1 MKLLHRAPVVVPVC
15 GPPVADG
22 SVLTENGVI
31 VEVGPF
37 VRLRGQGQVVDHED
51 AVLIP
56 ALINCHA
63 HLELSHLASLG
74 QGLPRQ
80 GDLAGWIHDLL
91 IAREKAPGSG
101 FVAAR
106 RLLDDFHRQGVGWV
120 LDVGNQPESS
130 TIGAGH
136 AVRVHFF
143 LEMLGLAQ
151 KSAEHA
157 MTRMQETQGDCT
169 GHAPYSNHPRL
180 LVAAKQRANAREQLF
195 SIHVAESAAEIDF
208 LHDGAGPLRPFIEQR
223 GFWDGSFVPPG
234 CGAVTYLDRL
244 GILDDKT
251 LCVHCVQVTDAEIAL
266 LAKRGAGV
274 CLCPASNRQLGVG
287 RAPAAKMAA
296 AGIVLALGTDSA
308 ASNPLLSMWEEM
320 RLLREEHPQLAPD
333 TVFAMATRAGAR
345 VLGLHEA
352 GELAPGKKA
361 AVLAVRA
368 PGMTAAKAYDFLTSI
383 GTSAQVGWAE
393 EGR

>member
-1 MKLLHRAPVVVPVC
+1 
-15 GPPVADG
+15 VADG
-22 SVLTENGVI
+22 GVLTENGVI

-37 VRLRGQGQVVDHED
+37 VRLRGRGQLVDHEE

-74 QGLPRQ
+74 RGASRQ
-80 GDLAGWIHDLL
+80 GDMAGWIHDLL
-91 IAREKAPGSG
+91 AAREKVPDTALA
-101 FVAAR
+101 AAR
-106 RLLDDFHRQGVGWV
+106 QVLAGFYRQGVGWV
-120 LDVGNQPESS
+120 LDVGNQPESEK
-130 TIGAGH
+130 IGENH
-136 AVRVHFF
+136 PVQVHFF

-151 KSAEHA
+151 KSAEYA
-157 MTRMQETQGDCT
+157 LARMGEAACDCT
-169 GHAPYSNHPRL
+169 GHAPYSNHPLL
-180 LVAAKQRANAREQLF
+180 LVAAKQRATARKQLF

-208 LHDGAGPLRPFIEQR
+208 LQDGAGSLRPFIEQR

-287 RAPAAKMAA
+287 RAPAAEMAA

-320 RLLREEHPQLAPD
+320 RLLRQDYPRLAPD
-333 TVFAMATRAGAR
+333 MVFAMATRSGAR
-345 VLGLHEA
+345 VLGLEA

-361 AVLAVRA
+361 AILAVHA
-368 PGMTAAKAYDFLTSI
+368 PGVTAAKAYDFLTSV
-383 GTSAQVGWAE
+383 GTSVHVSWAE